1 MASPFASMRFFNY
14 RLWFGGSLVSST
26 AVWLQRVAQDWY
38 VLTVLTDH
46 DSSQV
51 GIVTALQFL
60 PILGLSGFAGALADR
75 VKGRRILQSSLL
87 GVCLVSLCMGVL
99 ILTGV
104 CNVWH
109 MYALAVASG
118 VIIAIDTPARQAFVG
133 ELVPR
138 TYMAN
143 AVALNAT
150 AFHAARLIGPA
161 VAGLLIEWYG
171 VGPVSLATAVLFL
184 IPILTMALMRAGEL
198 VQRPFVP
205 RAPGQVRE
213 ALAYVRGRTDIRV
226 ILLLIFVVSALG
238 MNFQMTS
245 ALMATEVFGKSAG
258 QFGVLS
264 SFMAVGSILGA
275 VAAAARAPR
284 IRTIL
289 CGAALYGLAE
299 IGLGM
304 APTYWWFA
312 ALSVPTGLFMLTT
325 NTSANAYIQTHT
337 DEEKRGRV
345 MSLYSLVFLG
355 ATPVGSPL
363 IGWVG
368 QVLGARWSILVGG
381 MASMGIAV
389 VCGLWAVAHW
399 GVRLRFEGRR
409 PRIEGSR

>member
-161 VAGLLIEWYG
+161 VSSSNGTGSGRSVWPPPSSSSSRSSQWRSCAQGSWSSARSS
-171 VGPVSLATAVLFL
+171 PA
-184 IPILTMALMRAGEL
+184 
-198 VQRPFVP
+198 P
-205 RAPGQVRE
+205 RARCARHSPTCAGAR
-213 ALAYVRGRTDIRV
+213 
-226 ILLLIFVVSALG
+226 
-238 MNFQMTS
+238 TS
-245 ALMATEVFGKSAG
+245 ASSCCSFS
-258 QFGVLS
+258 LS
-264 SFMAVGSILGA
+264 Q
-275 VAAAARAPR
+275 P
-284 IRTIL
+284 
-289 CGAALYGLAE
+289 
-299 IGLGM
+299 
-304 APTYWWFA
+304 
-312 ALSVPTGLFMLTT
+312 
-325 NTSANAYIQTHT
+325 
-337 DEEKRGRV
+337 
-345 MSLYSLVFLG
+345 
-355 ATPVGSPL
+355 
-363 IGWVG
+363 
-368 QVLGARWSILVGG
+368 
-381 MASMGIAV
+381 
-389 VCGLWAVAHW
+389 W
-399 GVRLRFEGRR
+399 G
-409 PRIEGSR
+409 